1 MIQEL
6 VQVLP
11 SLVIRYGFDLIR
23 LTFDLFESLA
33 VQSSDGVVLLFEA
46 GEASRQGNSDFEL
59 LIVQLVRAVGLVI
72 FEGSFHLLDRLN
84 DLMRLISELIFLTRN
99 LGQTKNPKKLK
110 ELTYVVTSFN

>member
-11 SLVIRYGFDLIR
+11 PLVIRVCSALFR
-23 LTFDLFESLA
+23 LTLDLFESLA

-46 GEASRQGNSDFEL
+46 DDASCQGNSDFEL

-99 LGQTKNPKKLK
+99 LGQTKNPRELQ